1 MLSNVECSFLKP
13 ADAGS
18 IPESWSIGIIK
29 PIYKNKGD
37 VKDTDNFQS
46 YYLDKL
52 SGETFYFNYK
62 WKLTF
67 FHERSVIDFL

>member
-1 MLSNVECSFLKP
+1 MNANQLLLRP
-13 ADAGS
+13 
-18 IPESWSIGIIK
+18 IIK

-52 SGETFYFNYK
+52 SWETFYFNYK
-62 WKLTF
+62 WNINF
-67 FHERSVIDFL
+67 FCKRSVIDFL